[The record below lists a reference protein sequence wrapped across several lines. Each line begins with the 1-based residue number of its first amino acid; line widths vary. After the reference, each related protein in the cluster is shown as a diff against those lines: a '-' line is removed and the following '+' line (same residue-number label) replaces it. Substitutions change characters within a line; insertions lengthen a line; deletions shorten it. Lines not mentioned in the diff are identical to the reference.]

1 MADTEAAAFRARYA
15 AIEARL
21 EGATAATDRDDIKG
35 DIISLF
41 KQVEAEVA
49 QLGAL
54 REDIKKLV
62 EKWKQVQQSS
72 APSIAPEFGGDRPVV
87 VADHI
92 GASTFVEKGWSLIS
106 LGDHEG
112 AEKGDR
118 QTRDREAVHAA
129 G

>member
-1 MADTEAAAFRARYA
+1 MAETEAATFRARYA

-21 EGATAATDRDDIKG
+21 EAATAAGERDEIKG
-35 DIISLF
+35 EIISLF
-41 KQVEAEVA
+41 KQVEVELT

-87 VADHI
+87 VSDHI
-92 GASTFVEKGWSLIS
+92 GASTFVEKGWSLI
-106 LGDHEG
+106 
-112 AEKGDR
+112 
-118 QTRDREAVHAA
+118 
-129 G
+129 